1 MNWNNRLITTIF
13 DVSKYERQTQREK
26 AIFVYTLLSLG
37 LILASLYF
45 LFIPDA
51 EGTAATGETL
61 TYLQDFLQG
70 GTTSTIVVTLF
81 YTVAITSYGLTRQ
94 GFVNLAGV
102 GIFMMIYGIAIVPV
116 LLGSRNMVQ
125 PTVPIMF
132 SVLIMLGGLTYQL
145 RGAIVAMIICLLTLW
160 FNFDPELLSRV
171 PVITIGL
178 VGFTLM
184 LIAYIRLS
192 DTNRAEGVAL
202 EQVERLKL
210 AEITTNLSSLSLG
223 RSSLDIILKQGLD
236 TIQKGYPQFY
246 HAQVF
251 LLDETGRNAQLVSST
266 GEIGRALLQRQHSI
280 GVGSQS
286 VIGQA
291 TLRNT
296 HIISRSGERS
306 SVHQRNEFLPDTLI
320 EAAFPLRVGTQVI
333 GTLDLQTKL
342 NLELTENDIAIYQS
356 MANSFALAIDNAR
369 QFELAEARVEDN
381 QKLAQQAQQAL
392 QEVDRLN
399 KRLMEQAWSEYLA
412 SQSDQLGVNVDFE
425 NDEIEN
431 SETWS
436 ETLTRAIQDG
446 NIIQT
451 VEDNQRLITIPLKVR
466 GQVVGAMEF
475 EMESD
480 GSIDPNDLT
489 LIQEVSERFGLAA
502 ENTRLVE
509 ESQRV
514 AQREAL
520 INEVGSRL
528 QATNNIESTLTEAV
542 RSLNNILG
550 ARRVSIKLREPNN
563 EVSNGSN

>member
-1 MNWNNRLITTIF
+1 MNWNNKLINTLF

-26 AIFVYTLLSLG
+26 AYLIYAIII
-37 LILASLYF
+37 LILVTGTLSAAF
-45 LFIPDA
+45 LVNPAFNNTIFNDA
-51 EGTAATGETL
+51 LAGSQRSQFTVVFFYTTL
-61 TYLQDFLQG
+61 TITYILTYTGSVNRAGIGIFIIVYGILIG
-70 GTTSTIVVTLF
+70 PIITSSGNLVQPSGPIAFSILILIAGLLYRIRGVIIALTICSVTLWINF
-81 YTVAITSYGLTRQ
+81 DTQLLYSLVGLTILIVS
-94 GFVNLAGV
+94 FTMILA
-102 GIFMMIYGIAIVPV
+102 
-116 LLGSRNMVQ
+116 
-125 PTVPIMF
+125 
-132 SVLIMLGGLTYQL
+132 
-145 RGAIVAMIICLLTLW
+145 
-160 FNFDPELLSRV
+160 
-171 PVITIGL
+171 
-178 VGFTLM
+178 
-184 LIAYIRLS
+184 AYIRLS
-192 DTNRAEGVAL
+192 DTNRAEGVAE

-223 RSSLDIILKQGLD
+223 RSSLDIILKRGLD
-236 TIQKGYPQFY
+236 TIQQGYPQFY

-266 GEIGRALLQRQHSI
+266 GEIGQALLQRQHSI

-296 HIISRSGERS
+296 HIISRSNDGG
-306 SVHQRNEFLPDTLI
+306 SVHQRNEFLPDTLV
-320 EAAFPLRVGTQVI
+320 EAAFPLQVGTQVI
-333 GTLDLQTKL
+333 GTLDLQSKL
-342 NLELTENDIAIYQS
+342 RLELSENDIAIYQS

-399 KRLMEQAWSEYLA
+399 KRLMEQAWSEYLM
-412 SQSDQLGVNVDFE
+412 SQNDQLGVNVDFE

-436 ETLTRAIQDG
+436 ETLTRATEDG

-451 VEDNQRLITIPLKVR
+451 IKNNQRLITIPLKVR

-542 RSLNNILG
+542 RSLSNILG
-550 ARRVSIKLREPNN
+550 AQRVSIKLREPNN
-563 EVSNGSN
+563 EESNGSN